1 MPDPI
6 RILGAIAAA
15 AVTAAAVVS
24 LLRWLRWQSPTV
36 AACGLIAGAGL
47 GYAAGCAWLGVKPHW
62 PPREDQDR
70 LLLVLLPAM
79 LLTEVLAIMFGK
91 IAWMLRAALAA
102 VAGWI
107 LLYGSVYLTDLAGPG
122 SREWSPLQAGLI
134 LFGLAAG
141 LFVVGQLLRALARR
155 SPRRA
160 VPLAL
165 AAVCGGAAVTI
176 MLSGYAS
183 GGMLGLPLA
192 AAVGGAWLAALLT
205 AAPGDDVSLVS
216 VSVVGLFAL
225 LVIGRFFG
233 ELTTAHALILFL
245 APLACWLPE
254 LPPVRRLPAW
264 LCGAS
269 QIMLTVI
276 PVAVV
281 LVLAQQKF
289 VAESAPPSAA
299 GEDGSA
305 ADYMS
310 FGQ

>member
-15 AVTAAAVVS
+15 AITAAAIVS
-24 LLRWLRWQSPTV
+24 LVRWLRWPSPAV

-70 LLLVLLPAM
+70 LLLILFPTI
-79 LLTEVLAIMFGK
+79 LLTELLATAFGK
-91 IAWMLRAALAA
+91 FAWMLRAGLAA

-107 LLYGSVYLTDLAGPG
+107 LLYGSIYLTDLAGPG
-122 SREWSPLQAGLI
+122 SREWTPTQAGVI

-141 LFVVGQLLRALARR
+141 LFAVGQLLRTLARR

-165 AAVCGGAAVTI
+165 AVACGGTAVTI

-192 AAVGGAWLAALLT
+192 AAIGGAWLAALVT
-205 AAPGDDVSLVS
+205 SAPGDDVPLVS
-216 VSVVGLFAL
+216 VSVAGLFAL

-233 ELTTAHALILFL
+233 ELTTTHALILFF
-245 APLACWLPE
+245 APLAAWLPE

-269 QIMLTVI
+269 QLILTVI
-276 PVAVV
+276 PVAIV

-289 VAESAPPSAA
+289 VADSAAPSATD
-299 GEDGSA
+299 DGGSVS
-305 ADYMS
+305 DYLN